1 MIGLAM
7 ALCFVQTALADET
20 DFWQNAEGGKQSQN
34 AQDFFT
40 EDFSGDV
47 LKWKFEEGA
56 SVVKDGDVSWLE
68 LAPTAGKAAIATSD
82 WIPVRK
88 SYKYRLEYTVQG
100 VPAEGNDTVE
110 YQILPMLPY
119 RKRTNVDHTV
129 WHECSN
135 IAQRKELW
143 FETTPIQEK
152 VQLKIVAKVPGK
164 VRITRMKMDYF
175 FPVKDWPSARI
186 LLDKQFQ
193 FSHGVFE
200 PSDVKEITGVV
211 RVYYSTEDS
220 GVVDFCIIDAF
231 DAFGKHVYHDNKS
244 GLFDDVSKTKDGKPL
259 SCLTFVP
266 GTIYRDIK
274 FSVPVPNVG
283 TETMLKVSL
292 RKNNG
297 PWETIEQP
305 LNHYPHKANQVTFRE
320 DGMAIVDGKPF
331 FMIAHWWFT
340 RRGDKGGNVDWWY
353 ENDLDVSDDMQ
364 FLKDAGFNT
373 LLVRTPQ
380 HVRLAELRGL
390 KAIIHYPDRLPNE
403 PAALNAAI
411 EAYRKENM
419 EVRDNPALLAYYAPD
434 EPMVLAFPLNKALE
448 SSAMVRRLDPY
459 HPIFYNESPTGT
471 AECQS
476 RYAEMCDIIGRDVYP
491 VGDKATWHG
500 DLPSALKLAA
510 VGAHTDVCTE
520 SVFNRK
526 PVWMILQAFAWY
538 HIYGGK
544 NLKTVEQVTDCQIR
558 YPTYH
563 ESRFMAYNAITHGST
578 GIMYHYLGYTVHIT
592 EDFWIG
598 LRNVLQE
605 LNYLGDVL
613 AERPVTEPPMSVDDK
628 QNVRMLVKNHDGMNY
643 YFIVNEM
650 EVKHGV
656 NFTGFTEDR
665 LYTLLNDDVTEVK
678 NGAFRLEMEP
688 FEVRVMRGK
697 PFPNANEV
705 LKTDKYI
712 KYSDFPTLRGKMD

>member
-1 MIGLAM
+1 M
-7 ALCFVQTALADET
+7 ADET
-20 DFWQNAEGGKQSQN
+20 EFWQNAEGNKQAKN
-34 AQDFFT
+34 VQDFFT

-47 LKWKFEEGA
+47 SKWKFEEGA

-68 LAPTAGKAAIATSD
+68 LAPKAGKAAIATSD
-82 WIPVRK
+82 WIPVLK
-88 SYKYRLEYTVQG
+88 SYNYKLEYTVQCI
-100 VPAEGNDTVE
+100 PEEGKDTTE

-135 IAQRKELW
+135 IMQRKELW

-152 VQLKIVAKVPGK
+152 VQLKIVAKAPGK
-164 VRITRMKMDYF
+164 VRITGLKMHF
-175 FPVKDWPSARI
+175 TTRVMSVPPARI

-200 PSDVKEITGVV
+200 PSDAKEITGVV
-211 RVYYSTEDS
+211 RVYYGNADYCHIWAT
-220 GVVDFCIIDAF
+220 
-231 DAFGKHVYHDNKS
+231 DAFGKNVYDTDAGPLIDELK
-244 GLFDDVSKTKDGKPL
+244 GKMIKFKPGDIDKDV
-259 SCLTFVP
+259 
-266 GTIYRDIK
+266 K
-274 FSVPVPNVG
+274 FSVPVPKVG
-283 TETMLKVSL
+283 TETMLRVAL
-292 RKNNG
+292 RTRNG
-297 PWETIEQP
+297 RKETIEQP
-305 LNHYPHKANQVTFRE
+305 LNHYPQKANQVTFRD

-380 HVRLAELRGL
+380 HVRLAEKRGL

-403 PAALNAAI
+403 PAARNAAI
-411 EAYRKENM
+411 DVYRKENM

-448 SSAMVRRLDPY
+448 SSAMVHRLDPY
-459 HPIFYNESPTGT
+459 HPILYNESPTGS

-500 DLPSALKLAA
+500 DLPSTLKLAA

-520 SVFNRK
+520 SVFDRK

-538 HIYGGK
+538 HIYGGR

-558 YPTYH
+558 YPTYE
-563 ESRFMAYNAITHGST
+563 ESRFMAYNAITHGAT

-605 LNYLGDVL
+605 LNYLDDVL
-613 AERPVTEPPMSVDDK
+613 AERSVAEPPMSVDDK
-628 QNVRMLVKNHDGMNY
+628 QNVRMLVKNHDGTNY
-643 YFIVNEM
+643 YFIVNEID
-650 EVKHGV
+650 VKHGV
-656 NFTGFTEDR
+656 NFTGFTENR
-665 LYTLLNDDVTEVK
+665 LYTLLKDELVEIK
-678 NGAFRLEMEP
+678 NGKFRLEMEP

-705 LKTDKYI
+705 LKSDKYI
-712 KYSDFPTLRGKMD
+712 RYLDFPMLRGKTDKK